1 MAKAAELIVAKPGM
15 SRAKS
20 HFIYKVHGFVYH
32 WTSSLRATLDPL
44 LEGYRIGLDM
54 GDDDCAGWC
63 CEWKCCRLSFA
74 PFVPYHVDCLEVGI
88 RFAHLF
94 YSGCPLCGSAV
105 TDTIALHVY
114 NQHWDKYTEL
124 FLQIYFVA
132 IKKLQGVELEDGE
145 RDFDDIIEEAYLHF
159 DAKALRAM
167 FAVQLELHVLLG
179 EWDQAEQL
187 VSKDS
192 DAKVP
197 RRPFAFAGIRC
208 TFLKSLV
215 CLKAAQSSSGI
226 TSWKWKRRALKSYR
240 LIRGWEKEKSGNI
253 THSLHLL
260 NAELAVLES
269 NYHRAQNNYKSA
281 IAVAATNGFLQDQA
295 LANELAS
302 VYFESRGLDS
312 SRDRHLEAAIKCY
325 TEWGAVAKVRL
336 ID

>member
-1 MAKAAELIVAKPGM
+1 MM
-15 SRAKS
+15 
-20 HFIYKVHGFVYH
+20 
-32 WTSSLRATLDPL
+32 SSLFCTFL
-44 LEGYRIGLDM
+44 LL
-54 GDDDCAGWC
+54 
-63 CEWKCCRLSFA
+63 
-74 PFVPYHVDCLEVGI
+74 PCLEVGI

-94 YSGCPLCGSAV
+94 YSGCPLCGSAIA
-105 TDTIALHVY
+105 DTIALHVY

-132 IKKLQGVELEDGE
+132 IKNLQGVELEDGE

-187 VSKDS
+187 VLKDS
-192 DAKVP
+192 DAKLTGR

-215 CLKAAQSSSGI
+215 CFKAAQSSSGI
-226 TSWKWKRRALKSYR
+226 TSWKWKRRALKSYN
-240 LIRGWEKEKSGNI
+240 LIQGWEKEKSGNI

-269 NYHRAQNNYKSA
+269 NHHSAQSNYKSA

-302 VYFESRGLDS
+302 VYYERRGLDS

-325 TEWGAVAKVRL
+325 SEWGAVAKVRL

>member
-1 MAKAAELIVAKPGM
+1 MLPFFFCA
-15 SRAKS
+15 
-20 HFIYKVHGFVYH
+20 
-32 WTSSLRATLDPL
+32 LRL
-44 LEGYRIGLDM
+44 L
-54 GDDDCAGWC
+54 
-63 CEWKCCRLSFA
+63 S
-74 PFVPYHVDCLEVGI
+74 VDCLQVGL
-88 RFAHLF
+88 RLAHLF
-94 YSGCPLCGSAV
+94 YSGRPLCDSAV
-105 TDTIALHVY
+105 ADTIALHVD

-124 FLQIYFVA
+124 YLQIYFIA
-132 IKKLQGVELEDGE
+132 IKKLKGVESEDGE
-145 RDFDDIIEEAYLHF
+145 RGFDDIIEEANILFH
-159 DAKALRAM
+159 ARTLNRAV
-167 FAVQLELHVLLG
+167 FAIRLELHVLLG

-197 RRPFAFAGIRC
+197 RRPFAFAGIRG

-260 NAELAVLES
+260 NAELAVLGS
-269 NYHRAQNNYKSA
+269 NYDRAQNNYKSA
-281 IAVAATNGFLQDQA
+281 IAVATANGFLQDQA